1 MYVSCLSCRFG
12 QKQKVNIA
20 DMHYDYDYDYEND
33 KEQDKNSVLNYTIAT
48 FVM

>member
-1 MYVSCLSCRFG
+1 
-12 QKQKVNIA
+12 
-20 DMHYDYDYDYEND
+20 MHYDYDYDYEND

>member
-20 DMHYDYDYDYEND
+20 DMHYDFDYEND